1 MRGCVSQRQK
11 SLRFSMQIIGGRRGE
26 KFGIALILVWCCCI
40 LVLLGALYQDVKG
53 EIGKGG
59 DDSKGRLQF
68 L

>member
-1 MRGCVSQRQK
+1 
-11 SLRFSMQIIGGRRGE
+11 MQIIAGRRG
-26 KFGIALILVWCCCI
+26 KKLGIALILVWCCCL

-53 EIGKGG
+53 EIGKGE